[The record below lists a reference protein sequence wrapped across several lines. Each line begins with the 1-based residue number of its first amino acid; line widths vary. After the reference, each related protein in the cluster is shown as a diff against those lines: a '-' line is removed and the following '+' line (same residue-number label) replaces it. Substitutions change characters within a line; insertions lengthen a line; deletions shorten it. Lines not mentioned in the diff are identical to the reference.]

1 LDLLK
6 WFLGDDK
13 SLICELILALVSLWL
28 SVNLIKKENPK
39 EKRPIDFFLL
49 KIFFYYYIIIL
60 PLFGFK
66 RGYGVKDRSDFILT
80 EIKRYYN
87 SNDRWKFILFLI

>member
-1 LDLLK
+1 
-6 WFLGDDK
+6 
-13 SLICELILALVSLWL
+13 LICELILVLVSLWL
-28 SVNLIKKENPK
+28 LVNSIKKENPR
-39 EKRPIDFFLL
+39 EKRPIYFFIILF
-49 KIFFYYYIIIL
+49 KDIFYYYINIL

-66 RGYGVKDRSDFILT
+66 RGYGVKDRSYFILT